1 LWYNAGKENKKPY
14 TGEYSVRILFYA
26 GKGGVGKTSV
36 AGATG
41 VYSAE
46 AGNRTVILSL
56 DVAHSLSDVFDLERD
71 LMDRNQGEPIPVAE
85 NLWIQ
90 EMDIQEEI
98 QKNWGEIHGYV
109 SALLNT
115 TGLDEI
121 LAEELAVLPGMEEVS
136 LLLYINRYVRQN
148 TFDTIILDCAPT
160 GESLRFISI
169 PTTLEWYMKK
179 VFKLERT
186 IARYAR
192 PVARRFTDVPL
203 PGDDYFAAL
212 ERLFEQL
219 DGVDRILTNPE
230 TTSVRLVTNPEKI
243 VLKETQRA
251 FMYFCLY
258 RMNVDAVIMNR
269 VLPEDVQDAYF
280 HQWRESQARMMAM
293 ARDSFSP
300 VPILPV
306 HLLRSEVLGIESL
319 RALASRI
326 YKDRSPLEH
335 FYDREP
341 YRFVKENHGY
351 CLSMTLPFVE
361 KHDVELHRMSDE
373 LIVRV
378 GGIKRHVLLPR
389 PVAASTRIWARME
402 GRDLNIHFEGED
414 HGEVET

>member
-1 LWYNAGKENKKPY
+1 M
-14 TGEYSVRILFYA
+14 RILFYA

-41 VYSAE
+41 VCSAE

-56 DVAHSLSDVFDLERD
+56 DSAHSLSDVFDLDRE
-71 LMDRNQGEPIPVAE
+71 LLDRNRGAPVPVAE

-136 LLLYINRYVRQN
+136 LLLYINRYVKQEA
-148 TFDTIILDCAPT
+148 FDTIILDCAPT

-179 VFKLERT
+179 IFKLERT

-192 PVARRFTDVPL
+192 PVVSRVTDVPL

-212 ERLFEQL
+212 QRLFDQL
-219 DGVDRILTNPE
+219 EGVDRVLTDQE

-251 FMYFCLY
+251 FMYFCLH
-258 RMNVDAVIMNR
+258 RMNVDAIVMNR
-269 VLPEDVQDAYF
+269 VLPEDVQDDYF
-280 HQWRESQARMMAM
+280 RQWRENQARMMEM
-293 ARDSFSP
+293 ARESFSP
-300 VPILPV
+300 VPIFPV
-306 HLLRSEVLGIESL
+306 TLLQSEVLGIESL
-319 RALASRI
+319 RTLARRI
-326 YKDRSPLEH
+326 YGDRDPLEH
-335 FYDREP
+335 FFDREP
-341 YRFVKENHGY
+341 YSLVKENHGY
-351 CLSMTLPFVE
+351 RLSMTLPFIQ
-361 KHDVELHRMSDE
+361 KHDVELHRVADE

-389 PVAASTRIWARME
+389 PVAASSRVWARME
-402 GRDLNIHFEGED
+402 GRDLNIHFEGEED
-414 HGEVET
+414 HGKDES